1 MWPKSF
7 LGGTDL
13 SSDLGWDNTHLLQT
27 NELWT
32 LKKISGLNYRQFGD
46 RFKSFQRPLRPTFHI
61 LPVLQL
67 RIPFPSHVQ
76 SRVLSGRFD
85 PRVDRHNLPD
95 RIFLPSIL
103 VGLSEIWVVRFM
115 GGWMKGNEW
124 APRPISAKTAPVS
137 TNRAVN
143 FGYRAILLFCQRR
156 VWWKNWRKSG
166 WRLDFVFLTSMNAP

>member
-13 SSDLGWDNTHLLQT
+13 TSDLGWDNTQLQT

-61 LPVLQL
+61 LLVLQL

-76 SRVLSGRFD
+76 RFPGD
-85 PRVDRHNLPD
+85 LTRGSIVTIYPIGFFCPQFCRAYPRYEWWDLW
-95 RIFLPSIL
+95 
-103 VGLSEIWVVRFM
+103 E
-115 GGWMKGNEW
+115 GGWKGMNGSLDLY
-124 APRPISAKTAPVS
+124 PPKQLQSLQTGRLISAI
-137 TNRAVN
+137 
-143 FGYRAILLFCQRR
+143 GLFCC
-156 VWWKNWRKSG
+156 
-166 WRLDFVFLTSMNAP
+166 FVRGASDGRTGGNLGEGLILYF

>member
-13 SSDLGWDNTHLLQT
+13 STDLDWDNTQLQT

-46 RFKSFQRPLRPTFHI
+46 RFKSFQLPLRPTFHI
-61 LPVLQL
+61 LLVLQL
-67 RIPFPSHVQ
+67 RIPFLSHVQ
-76 SRVLSGRFD
+76 SRVLSGRFH

-115 GGWMKGNEW
+115 GGGWKGMNGSLDLY
-124 APRPISAKTAPVS
+124 PPKQLQSLQTGRLISAI
-137 TNRAVN
+137 
-143 FGYRAILLFCQRR
+143 GLFCC
-156 VWWKNWRKSG
+156 
-166 WRLDFVFLTSMNAP
+166 FVRGASDGRTGGNLGEGLILYF